1 MNDIK
6 QLIFTIRDKQ
16 IMLDSDVARLY
27 KYEVRAINQT
37 VKRNINRFPEE
48 FCFQLSEEE
57 YDEVLKQKETN
68 LLINSS
74 QIVMSSTYK
83 HRGTTYRPYVFSEQ
97 GIAMLSGLLK
107 NDIAVNVSINIM
119 NAFVDMRKFI
129 SSNKNLFERVITIEN
144 NINSKFLG
152 YDKKFDEL
160 FDLLQTGK
168 EFKQHIFFNGQIYDA
183 YSLLVDIISQAQHE
197 IIIIDNYVD
206 KTILDLL
213 SKKNKNVDVHIITNS
228 NGILSKLDISK
239 FNEQYPKLK
248 ITYSNDYHDRFI
260 IIDNDIIYHCG
271 ASLKDLGKKIFG
283 INKIED
289 KTLLNKI
296 FVSH

>member
-6 QLIFTIRDKQ
+6 QLIFNVRGMQ
-16 IMLDSDVARLY
+16 VLLDSDVARLY
-27 KYEVRAINQT
+27 GYETMRINET
-37 VKRNINRFPEE
+37 VKRNLNRFPEE

-57 YDEVLKQKETN
+57 YDEVLKQREN
-68 LLINSS
+68 PLLMNSS
-74 QIVMSSTYK
+74 QIAMSPTYK
-83 HRGTTYRPYVFSEQ
+83 HRGKRYRPNVFSEQ

-119 NAFVDMRKFI
+119 KAFVEMRKFI
-129 SSNKNLFERVITIEN
+129 SNNAGVFERLTKVEY
-144 NINSKFLG
+144 KLLEH
-152 YDKKFDEL
+152 DKNFNEL
-160 FDLLQTGK
+160 FDLLQK
-168 EFKQHIFFNGQIYDA
+168 EEEFKQHIFFNGQIYDA

-213 SKKNKNVDVHIITNS
+213 SKKNKNVEVHIITNT
-228 NGILSKLDISK
+228 NGALSKLDISK

-260 IIDNDIIYHCG
+260 IIDDDIVYHCG